1 VAGIKGETMQLR
13 EADLTWHVAGE
24 DVVVLDLK
32 GSVYLKLGG
41 SGRYLW
47 ERLSEPCE
55 ASSLTMGLVEK
66 YGIDEARATND
77 VEAFLADLR
86 GRDLLIE

>member
-1 VAGIKGETMQLR
+1 
-13 EADLTWHVAGE
+13 
-24 DVVVLDLK
+24 
-32 GSVYLKLGG
+32 
-41 SGRYLW
+41 
-47 ERLSEPCE
+47 
-55 ASSLTMGLVEK
+55 MGLVEK